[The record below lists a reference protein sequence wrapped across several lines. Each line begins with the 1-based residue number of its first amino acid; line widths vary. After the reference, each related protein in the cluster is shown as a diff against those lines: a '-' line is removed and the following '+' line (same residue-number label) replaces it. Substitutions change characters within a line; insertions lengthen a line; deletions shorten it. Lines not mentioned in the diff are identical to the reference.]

1 VLVQRGGKWGDAAPL
16 EGWSRETVAD
26 VMAWRE
32 GVRVPASLAAALE
45 AVDLEFPVLRDEV
58 PVNALLDGA
67 VGEVFENAVE
77 AAQHGCRCV
86 KIKTRG
92 VPAAELVGLV
102 ERIQDATGGVAV
114 RIDSNRGWDFGTA
127 VRMAEALAGKG
138 VEYFE
143 EPVGADAMERF
154 VRESPVPV
162 ALDET
167 LREVSPEELG
177 RFSRAAALVLK
188 PTLMGGFSVC
198 RRFADAGGALGMRSV
213 VSACF
218 ESGVGIYSLGRFA
231 ASLPLAS
238 AAGLD
243 TYSRLEGD
251 VLQRRLDLGGFV
263 FRANEAMPEVDESV
277 LF

>member
-1 VLVQRGGKWGDAAPL
+1 MEL
-16 EGWSRETVAD
+16 
-26 VMAWRE
+26 
-32 GVRVPASLAAALE
+32 PASLAAAFD
-45 AVDLEFPVLRDEV
+45 AVDLEFPVLRAEV

-67 VGEVFENAVE
+67 VEEVFKKAVE
-77 AAQHGCRCV
+77 ASQHGCRCV

-92 VPAAELVGLV
+92 VPVGELVGLV
-102 ERIQDATGGVAV
+102 ERIQDATGGLAV
-114 RIDSNRGWDFGTA
+114 RIDPNRGWDFGMA
-127 VRMAEALAGKG
+127 MRMAEALSGKG
-138 VEYFE
+138 VEYLE
-143 EPVGADAMERF
+143 EPVGGDEMERF

-177 RFSRAAALVLK
+177 RFSRAVALVLK

-243 TYSRLEGD
+243 TYSRLGGD
-251 VLQRRLDLGGFV
+251 VLRRRLDLGGFV

>member
-1 VLVQRGGKWGDAAPL
+1 MK
-16 EGWSRETVAD
+16 
-26 VMAWRE
+26 
-32 GVRVPASLAAALE
+32 VPASLAAALE

-77 AAQHGCRCV
+77 AARRGCRCV

-114 RIDSNRGWDFGTA
+114 RIDSNRGWDFGMA
-127 VRMAEALAGKG
+127 MRMAEALAGKG

-143 EPVGADAMERF
+143 EPVGGDEMERF

-177 RFSRAAALVLK
+177 RFSCAAALVLK
-188 PTLMGGFSVC
+188 PTLMGGFLVC

-231 ASLPLAS
+231 ASLPIVS
-238 AAGLD
+238 SAGLD
-243 TYSRLEGD
+243 TYSRLERD
-251 VLQRRLDLGGFV
+251 VLRSRLDLGGFV